1 MLSWGVDK
9 DEVSFFL
16 FLSFNAKSFQLR
28 IIFYVLTS
36 FNSPESCKMS
46 ETTEETGNLYRFPKL
61 NRNKQNT
68 DILSLNPSYDSL
80 DQALANEPL
89 VEPWLARLDGKC
101 DLKTKM
107 TINQELRT
115 WTRNIFA
122 CWLLLVDSTNF
133 TSGLLASLAP
143 FGGQTDLHDLQNNL
157 SSKAIWT
164 PKTTFHGVMSE
175 VKSVALIPTSSK
187 LSLNPL

>member
-1 MLSWGVDK
+1 MPFVKLVASGPLS
-9 DEVSFFL
+9 
-16 FLSFNAKSFQLR
+16 
-28 IIFYVLTS
+28 
-36 FNSPESCKMS
+36 SCLCS
-46 ETTEETGNLYRFPKL
+46 
-61 NRNKQNT
+61 
-68 DILSLNPSYDSL
+68 
-80 DQALANEPL
+80 

-175 VKSVALIPTSSK
+175 VKSVALIPTNSK
-187 LSLNPL
+187 LSLNPLYNVWLRRKHVSSVFEQFGDEILTVLLTKTNLSRLSDQIFSCFCKFRTKRWPIFVIPSRGVSY

>member
-1 MLSWGVDK
+1 MTSCMVKMTNRPEKWPPHMLSVKGIWSK
-9 DEVSFFL
+9 KESFPGEMPFL
-16 FLSFNAKSFQLR
+16 KLVANGPLS
-28 IIFYVLTS
+28 
-36 FNSPESCKMS
+36 SCLCS
-46 ETTEETGNLYRFPKL
+46 
-61 NRNKQNT
+61 
-68 DILSLNPSYDSL
+68 
-80 DQALANEPL
+80 

-107 TINQELRT
+107 TINQELST

-122 CWLLLVDSTNF
+122 CWLLLVDSTKF

-157 SSKAIWT
+157 SLKAIWT

>member
-1 MLSWGVDK
+1 MPFLKLVASGPLS
-9 DEVSFFL
+9 
-16 FLSFNAKSFQLR
+16 
-28 IIFYVLTS
+28 
-36 FNSPESCKMS
+36 SCLCS
-46 ETTEETGNLYRFPKL
+46 
-61 NRNKQNT
+61 
-68 DILSLNPSYDSL
+68 
-80 DQALANEPL
+80 

-175 VKSVALIPTSSK
+175 VVWLRRKDVSSVFEQFGDEILTVLLTSTNLSRLSDQIFSCFCKFRTKRWPIFVIPSRGVSY
-187 LSLNPL
+187 